1 MNLVCFVGIRLEH
14 GTWMIVCGS
23 KRSNQSIEA
32 CNQEQTV
39 ATQLGNIFWYM
50 QAIIGLLGNSCWA
63 IHEVNAGEICQLQ
76 GGVVSSITHVINS
89 LQQICSQ
96 HPKIQGRCVVNTGVK
111 PPFNYGYHLPP
122 YIVACSKPVPSLGVP
137 TMVGANC
144 CRRARAWS
152 QVHSSK
158 ICERWWMFDDD
169 DDEDDYYY

>member
-1 MNLVCFVGIRLEH
+1 MRVKYA
-14 GTWMIVCGS
+14 S
-23 KRSNQSIEA
+23 YK
-32 CNQEQTV
+32 
-39 ATQLGNIFWYM
+39 
-50 QAIIGLLGNSCWA
+50 
-63 IHEVNAGEICQLQ
+63 
-76 GGVVSSITHVINS
+76 GGVVSSITHVISS

-111 PPFNYGYHLPP
+111 PTFNYGYHLPP

-169 DDEDDYYY
+169 DDDDDADDEDDDDDYYYILLLLLSLLLLLLLSMIIYDYCCYYNCCNI